1 MKKLFYLLFISSV
14 LASCAKPDPIEVN
27 VNVTQDSTF
36 CNCGG
41 ATNGTGTSSSS
52 FNCDTSLVGLWIGTR
67 TLSNSGWEFFINES
81 GYGYYGYNGENSGHY
96 DCTDGF
102 LSFIDENED
111 GGCLSGN
118 YSISGNTMIF
128 EIIAGYLQGHTFT
141 LTKQ

>member
-14 LASCAKPDPIEVN
+14 LASCTKDEPLPAEYICTCD
-27 VNVTQDSTF
+27 
-36 CNCGG
+36 G

-67 TLSNSGWEFFINES
+67 TTSNYGWEFFINES